1 MHAESDSWSQN
12 QIPKRPTNRDFFPSN
27 VFYLCV
33 LFKKWMPNNFS
44 VEGEAVLVK
53 VRNVWIC
60 INRGYYN
67 IILKNS
73 GYNNNDSIWG

>member
-1 MHAESDSWSQN
+1 M
-12 QIPKRPTNRDFFPSN
+12 SN
-27 VFYLCV
+27 NC
-33 LFKKWMPNNFS
+33 S

-67 IILKNS
+67 IIFKNT